1 MNNLALLQLLK
12 ERICHTPGSCAFL
25 KLLTEKYHVKTAF
38 DCSPSITISSIS
50 AGTLSS
56 IVSKSLFLLYI

>member
-1 MNNLALLQLLK
+1 MNNLAPLQLLR
-12 ERICHTPGSCAFL
+12 ERICQTARSRAFL
-25 KLLTEKYHVKTAF
+25 KLLIEKYHVKTAF
-38 DCSPSITISSIS
+38 DFSPSITISSIS